1 MFSALTALWQSI
13 YFSLNPTFGMANFS
27 FTRRQLNL
35 KLKFV
40 QIKWIGGFLSFS
52 PLSLFAG
59 MQSRT
64 PLTTVC
70 LVVSN
75 GNSDSVQILL
85 TLSSDIKMSELLIR
99 AVLWFDE
106 KTGNEEVGVVSW
118 LWWRRCLF
126 RNNSKSWSFG
136 GFLSKRRLLRFYC
149 YEFDWFNPDREMQ
162 TDF

>member
-1 MFSALTALWQSI
+1 
-13 YFSLNPTFGMANFS
+13 MANFS
-27 FTRRQLNL
+27 FKRRQLNL

-40 QIKWIGGFLSFS
+40 QIKWIGGLLSFS

-64 PLTTVC
+64 PLTTVS
-70 LVVSN
+70 LVVSD

-106 KTGNEEVGVVSW
+106 KTGNEEEVVVGW

-126 RNNSKSWSFG
+126 RSNSTS
-136 GFLSKRRLLRFYC
+136 
-149 YEFDWFNPDREMQ
+149 
-162 TDF
+162 